1 MYAGTV
7 FIRVCVCVR
16 TTLPI
21 ACVKVGGSSSAKASI
36 VVRYNLDIMLKVE
49 SSKAFTLSFTF
60 FLHDAAV

>member
-1 MYAGTV
+1 MLARYLYV
-7 FIRVCVCVR
+7 CVCVCVR